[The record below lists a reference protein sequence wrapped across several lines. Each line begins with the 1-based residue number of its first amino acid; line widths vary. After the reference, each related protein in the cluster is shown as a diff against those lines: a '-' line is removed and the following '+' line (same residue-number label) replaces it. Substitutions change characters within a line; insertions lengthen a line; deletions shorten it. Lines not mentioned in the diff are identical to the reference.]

1 LGERGNGWWL
11 KEKEKEEEEEGHEKR
26 KHCVKTERVFF
37 VWF

>member
-11 KEKEKEEEEEGHEKR
+11 KEKEEEEEGHEKR